1 MAPPPK
7 HVLRLRRTDNK
18 SAHFLV
24 HVAQEGRNELDLKLI
39 GTDRSELYVAS
50 LTAAD
55 TKSYQDRNFNGSEED
70 FQTLLKF
77 SLLHYRSDAI
87 LPASLHGVE
96 TVAAINGPT
105 ASITI
110 RKNVDG
116 ITQRLG
122 TIHLQENTSHT
133 EIDTFDWVEAATAEA
148 DELRSQLDG
157 LQISVESQKNSVAK
171 LTTEL
176 DMLVRAKKAHE
187 DDLLSKFAA
196 LLNAKKLKIRD
207 QQRLLNGAHIDPV
220 SATEV
225 SNARSSRTTRKAG
238 ASRSGKRKA
247 KATPSRA
254 MGEEQSDPEDAIAEE
269 DHTMNGSEVDT
280 PRHDQVT
287 PGPDDADAAMET
299 EDEEVSKPAAGAR
312 RSQSTQE
319 RWKERIDV
327 DEKKSSAE
335 DTDTRKLPS
344 RAAKGSTS
352 TVAAD
357 VDDEDEETDD
367 EL

>member
-39 GTDRSELYVAS
+39 GTDKSELYVVS

-77 SLLHYRSDAI
+77 SFLHYRSDAI
-87 LPASLHGVE
+87 LPASLQGVE

-157 LQISVESQKNSVAK
+157 LQISVESQKNSIAK

-207 QQRLLNGAHIDPV
+207 QQRLLNGAQIDPV
-220 SATEV
+220 AATEV
-225 SNARSSRTTRKAG
+225 SNARLSRTTRKAG

-254 MGEEQSDPEDAIAEE
+254 LDGEQEESEEAIAEE
-269 DHTMNGSEVDT
+269 DHTMNGSEEDT
-280 PRHDQVT
+280 SRHDQVT
-287 PGPDDADAAMET
+287 PEPDHADAATES
-299 EDEEVSKPAAGAR
+299 EDEEVPKPAAAAR
-312 RSQSTQE
+312 RSQNTQE
-319 RWKERIDV
+319 RRAERW
-327 DEKKSSAE
+327 
-335 DTDTRKLPS
+335 
-344 RAAKGSTS
+344 
-352 TVAAD
+352 
-357 VDDEDEETDD
+357 
-367 EL
+367 

>member
-1 MAPPPK
+1 MAPPTE

-39 GTDRSELYVAS
+39 GTDRTDLYVVS
-50 LTAAD
+50 LAAAD
-55 TKSYQDRNFNGSEED
+55 TDSYQDRNFKGTTEE
-70 FQTLLKF
+70 FKTLLKF
-77 SLLHYRSDAI
+77 CFLHYRSDAI
-87 LPASLHGVE
+87 LPDSLQGVE

-105 ASITI
+105 ATITI

-122 TIHLQENTSHT
+122 TFHLQNTDQT
-133 EIDTFDWVEAATAEA
+133 NVDTFDWVEAATAEA

-207 QQRLLNGAHIDPV
+207 QQRLLNGAQIDPI

-225 SNARSSRTTRKAG
+225 SNARLSRTTRKAG

-247 KATPSRA
+247 KATPSRT
-254 MGEEQSDPEDAIAEE
+254 EEGAEVEEEIE
-269 DHTMNGSEVDT
+269 DHTMNGSEEDT
-280 PRHDQVT
+280 SRHDQLT
-287 PGPDDADAAMET
+287 PEPDDADAATET
-299 EDEEVSKPAAGAR
+299 EDEEVPKPAAAVR
-312 RSQSTQE
+312 RSQNTQE
-319 RWKERIDV
+319 RRRERMDV
-327 DEKKSSAE
+327 DEKKSSTE
-335 DTDTRKLPS
+335 VTNTRKLPS

-352 TVAAD
+352 PVAAN